1 MALEL
6 AHENIWFDKWRVDD
20 AERQFYETK
29 SSPALGLSCARQ
41 PCTGRMLG
49 LDSQCGLESQ
59 GCESTSAD
67 NECSRLP
74 QQATSPSG
82 SQPSEEGSG
91 LGSVASQIAKARQ
104 EIKNSLS
111 ASHAGGSIGS
121 QGSADVLN
129 RLTKLESQNSVL
141 TKTVS
146 ALEKT
151 VIQLT
156 KRLDSLDHGGKTT
169 VSATTSTS
177 TPVQNNKQA
186 EEDDDDDEV
195 DLFGSDDDEEEDEAA
210 AKVRE
215 QRLKAY
221 AEKKSKKPG
230 PIAKSSVLLDCK
242 PWDDETDMGVME
254 KEIRKIEMDGLIWG
268 AAKLVPLAYGIQK
281 LSILCT
287 VEDEKVSIDDLSE
300 KIQEIEDYVQSVDI
314 AAFNKV

>member
-29 SSPALGLSCARQ
+29 SS
-41 PCTGRMLG
+41 
-49 LDSQCGLESQ
+49 CGLESQ

>member
-29 SSPALGLSCARQ
+29 SS
-41 PCTGRMLG
+41 
-49 LDSQCGLESQ
+49 CGLESQ

-82 SQPSEEGSG
+82 SQPSE
-91 LGSVASQIAKARQ
+91 
-104 EIKNSLS
+104 